1 MDVDELVSN
10 ATASLALRSSK
21 SRDSSPV
28 LRTELALPIARRLV
42 CSVHECTAANRSFRD
57 LSARAGRSMLHR
69 LLAGPFVASLG
80 RLRLQTRLA
89 LLTQLLLQQKC

>member
-1 MDVDELVSN
+1 MDELVAN

-21 SRDSSPV
+21 SRGSSPV

-42 CSVHECTAANRSFRD
+42 CSVHECTAANRSLRD

-69 LLAGPFVASLG
+69 LLACPFVTSLG
-80 RLRLQTRLA
+80 QLRLQTQLTS
-89 LLTQLLLQQKC
+89 LTQLFS